1 MLFSHGPSFG
11 FSGQPVLI
19 AWANDWGSPSAE
31 VMGAVREQLRA
42 LGATLWVA
50 AESGSFCL
58 PGEDTSGEAPAAIAA
73 LPPPHASPKTAR
85 PTFTLMLFDGAGNL
99 RFQVSREVQRGLP
112 ETLLYVLHVASR
124 SVTAARSVT
133 VPSELAHQSRA
144 ERRSVVAKDEVVIL
158 SLMGALSLLMLE
170 AGDAALPAPGSKRR
184 TREHAPLAVR

>member
-1 MLFSHGPSFG
+1 MLFSQGPSFG

-19 AWANDWGSPSAE
+19 AWANAWGSPSAE

-58 PGEDTSGEAPAAIAA
+58 PGEDTSGDPPAAIAA
-73 LPPPHASPKTAR
+73 LPPQPSAKTAR

-133 VPSELAHQSRA
+133 VPSELAHQARA

-170 AGDAALPAPGSKRR
+170 ASDAALPAPGSKRR